1 MGRRYERISGAEMKV
16 TSKGF
21 IAGLGLI
28 LYAIGKYLA
37 YGEVDVNAFFLGL
50 GIIGIRHAIAKV

>member
-1 MGRRYERISGAEMKV
+1 
-16 TSKGF
+16 
-21 IAGLGLI
+21 
-28 LYAIGKYLA
+28 LA

>member
-1 MGRRYERISGAEMKV
+1 MGRKYERENGAEMRV
-16 TSKGF
+16 TSKSF
-21 IAGLGLI
+21 LAGLGLI